1 MNVDW
6 NPIILALIGLIGT
19 IIVTLIPVAVT
30 AFFNAQSARLEKLKT
45 VVDNNQEIVRSIVTV
60 IQQTMGAIANSQK
73 YQIAVQ
79 RAEEVLNLPPDT
91 LHDMIEL
98 AVAEAKLAWGY
109 DWDALGT
116 PTDTT
121 PTVTP
126 ATDPDILPLA

>member
-1 MNVDW
+1 MTVDW

-45 VVDNNQEIVRSIVTV
+45 VVDNNQEIVRGIVTV

-79 RAEEVLNLPPDT
+79 RAEDVLNLPPDT

-98 AVAEAKLAWGY
+98 AVAEAKLAWGF
-109 DWDALGT
+109 DWDLLGKET
-116 PTDTT
+116 STIPPVVPTDTDT
-121 PTVTP
+121 
-126 ATDPDILPLA
+126 LPLG